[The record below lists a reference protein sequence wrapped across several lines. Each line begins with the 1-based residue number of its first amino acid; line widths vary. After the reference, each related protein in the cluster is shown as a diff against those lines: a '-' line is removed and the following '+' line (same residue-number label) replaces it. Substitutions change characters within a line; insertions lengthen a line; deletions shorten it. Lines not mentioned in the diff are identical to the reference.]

1 MSTMRPLDAAGGI
14 DLAAIF
20 GGLRAF
26 GDDGCVTMHQAFGGD
41 MTPEEATR
49 RTAAFLRGV
58 II

>member
-1 MSTMRPLDAAGGI
+1 MSTMRPLDAA
-14 DLAAIF
+14 

-26 GDDGCVTMHQAFGGD
+26 GDDGCVTMHQTFGGD

>member
-1 MSTMRPLDAAGGI
+1 MSTMGWTRSAAFRSSM
-14 DLAAIF
+14 AAPMM
-20 GGLRAF
+20 A
-26 GDDGCVTMHQAFGGD
+26 MHFGGD